1 MFATEDLALDR
12 GQAGAGRDESR
23 RRAPVFIV
31 CSPRPR
37 VGRTL
42 VARLLTE
49 FLISDGRH
57 PIAFDVNPDDPM
69 LSTSLPEVATPAAI
83 EQTFNQMALIDR
95 LIVNDGQP
103 KVVDLAP
110 ELFQGFFD
118 LMAEIDFVGEAK
130 ARGIDT
136 VILFICE
143 NHARS
148 ADAYERVY
156 AQFPK
161 ATLVQVHNEGLG
173 NYGFDDFPILEVG
186 VTPLRIS
193 SLSPMLAGVIQRPS
207 FSFAD
212 YVEKHAEFP
221 TGLHSWI
228 SRAFIAFRDLE
239 LRLMLEEFG
248 TLFQRA

>member
-1 MFATEDLALDR
+1 MFAADEALLDR
-12 GQAGAGRDESR
+12 APAGGRRDETP
-23 RRAPVFIV
+23 RRAPVVIV

-42 VARLLTE
+42 IARLLTE
-49 FLISDGRH
+49 FFLADGRR
-57 PIAFDVNPDDPM
+57 PFAFDVNPDDPV
-69 LSTSLPEVATPAAI
+69 LSACLPSVTTRAAI
-83 EQTFNQMALIDR
+83 GETPNQMALFDR
-95 LIVNDGQP
+95 LIVNDGRP

-110 ELFQGFFD
+110 ELFPAFFD
-118 LMAEIDFVGEAK
+118 LMAEIGFVEEAR
-130 ARGIDT
+130 ARAIDT
-136 VILFICE
+136 VVLFLCE

-148 ADAYERVY
+148 ADAYERIF
-156 AQFPK
+156 ARFPK

-173 NYGFDDFPILEVG
+173 SYGFDDFPILEVG
-186 VTPLRIS
+186 ATPLRIAA
-193 SLSPMLAGVIQRPS
+193 LSPMLAGVIDRPG

-221 TGLHSWI
+221 TGLHAWI

-248 TLFQRA
+248 ALFERA